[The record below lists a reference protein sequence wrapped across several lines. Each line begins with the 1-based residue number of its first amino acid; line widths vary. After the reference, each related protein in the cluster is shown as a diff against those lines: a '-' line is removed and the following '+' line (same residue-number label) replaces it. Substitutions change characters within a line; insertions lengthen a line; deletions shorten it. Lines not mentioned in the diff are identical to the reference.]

1 MSTGILR
8 ALWQQC
14 AIVYWTLS
22 MCAVVW
28 TGIAAGLDLTI
39 WTASNIQ
46 EKNIKADPNAAE

>member
-28 TGIAAGLDLTI
+28 TGVAAGLDLTI
-39 WTASNIQ
+39 WTASNMQ